1 MQLEL
6 QVTAPTKTGSGLG
19 VAKMTSDAQS
29 NLLISEYHGR
39 YYNAAYNNGQA
50 TNMYSLA
57 NQAAVT
63 TTAALATTFTGL
75 SVANPAGSGVN
86 LEILFFSCAQFAV
99 GAAAAIGYMTGVGA
113 SAGTLIPR
121 PAVTGQAPGSKAV
134 GSNSST
140 LGGTPVL
147 EEVIGSCGSLAT
159 TGYGLQPALIKDIGG
174 SLIIPPGSFIASFT
188 SIATTSAL
196 LFGFRWLEVP
206 I

>member
-1 MQLEL
+1 MQIEL
-6 QVTAPTKTGSGLG
+6 LVGTPSKSGSGLG
-19 VAKMTSDAQS
+19 AAKLTGDNQG
-29 NLLISEYHGR
+29 NLLVSEYHGR
-39 YYNAAYNNGQA
+39 YYNAAYNNGSP

-113 SAGTLIPR
+113 SAGSLIPR
-121 PAVTGQAPGSKAV
+121 PAMIGQAPGSKAV
-134 GSNSST
+134 GSAGST

-159 TGYGLQPALIKDIGG
+159 TGYGLQPALYKDIGG

-188 SIATTSAL
+188 SIATTTAL
-196 LFGFRWLEVP
+196 LFGFKWLEVP

>member
-1 MQLEL
+1 MQIEL
-6 QVTAPTKTGSGLG
+6 ATNPPTKASGG
-19 VAKMTSDAQS
+19 VGASKLSSDFQS
-29 NLLISEYHGR
+29 NLLVSEYHGR
-39 YYNAAYNNGQA
+39 YYNAAYNQGQG

-75 SVANPAGSGVN
+75 SVANPTGSGVN
-86 LEILFFSCAQFAV
+86 LEILFFTCAQFAV
-99 GAAAAIGYMTGVGA
+99 GAAAAIGYMTGLGA

-121 PAVTGQAPGSKAV
+121 PAITGQAPSSKAI
-134 GSNSST
+134 GSAGST

-159 TGYGLQPALIKDIGG
+159 TGYGLQPALVKDIGG
-174 SLIIPPGSFIASFT
+174 SLIIPPGAFIASFT
-188 SIATTSAL
+188 SIATTTAL
-196 LFGFRWLEVP
+196 LFGFKWLEVP